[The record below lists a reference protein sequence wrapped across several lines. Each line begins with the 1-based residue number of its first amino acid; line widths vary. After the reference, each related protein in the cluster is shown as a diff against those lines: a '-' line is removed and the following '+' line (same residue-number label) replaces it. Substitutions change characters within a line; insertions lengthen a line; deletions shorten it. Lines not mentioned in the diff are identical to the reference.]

1 MPHLRTQAF
10 STTRPGDLN
19 IHTDHETA
27 HRHGLDRA
35 VARGALQPVSSV
47 IVRTKE
53 RSMFK
58 GIDHVVIA
66 VKDLDSSIGQF
77 EKTFGVSVSERGE
90 PQGAGFKN
98 AHLRF
103 DESYLEL
110 VSPTDDTGPVGRRV
124 AASGDGVYLIA
135 LRVDDIEKTVQ
146 QLRDKGV
153 RLVGDPGAGN
163 PIKGQ
168 IFIHPS
174 AAGGVL
180 TQIVQ
185 R

>member
-1 MPHLRTQAF
+1 
-10 STTRPGDLN
+10 
-19 IHTDHETA
+19 
-27 HRHGLDRA
+27 
-35 VARGALQPVSSV
+35 
-47 IVRTKE
+47 
-53 RSMFK
+53 MFK

-66 VKDLDSSIGQF
+66 VKDLDASIAQF
-77 EKTFGVSVSERGE
+77 ETTYGVAVSDRGE

-98 AHLRF
+98 AHFRF
-103 DESYLEL
+103 DDSYLEL
-110 VSPTDDTGPVGRRV
+110 VSPTNETGPVGRRV
-124 AASGDGVYLIA
+124 TASGDGVYLIA
-135 LRVDDIEKTVQ
+135 LRVDDVEKTVQ
-146 QLRDKGV
+146 ELRDKSV
-153 RLVGDPGAGN
+153 RLVGDPGPGN